1 MVNQSML
8 SKHEIEELEKLGK
21 LAFENDNY
29 ELEIK
34 INRPKITKDAFM
46 RVRDFCRSKTCAS
59 SNNWVTIKEQSISLD
74 ISLENDFRIPFVI
87 ANSCN
92 SPINCFLSTASYA
105 SVVDAPK

>member
-1 MVNQSML
+1 ML

-74 ISLENDFRIPFVI
+74 ISLRFISNALPTLPEI
-87 ANSCN
+87 AELN
-92 SPINCFLSTASYA
+92 AS
-105 SVVDAPK
+105 